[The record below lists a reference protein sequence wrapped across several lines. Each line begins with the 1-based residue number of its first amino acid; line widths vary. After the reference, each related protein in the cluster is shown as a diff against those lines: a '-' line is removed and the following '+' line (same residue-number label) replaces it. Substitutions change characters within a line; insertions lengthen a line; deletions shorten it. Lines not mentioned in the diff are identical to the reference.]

1 MGTSAPCC
9 CPPPWTTS
17 RRPAPPSPT
26 ARSSSPS
33 TARPSRPGPMAAE
46 PDDHLAELRERLRQT
61 QDAAERIAGRVPP
74 QGWAS
79 PREGHDAAAE
89 IQALLGVLGTL
100 RDVVP
105 EDLWEQV
112 REIVRQLL
120 LMLRAILDLI

>member
-1 MGTSAPCC
+1 
-9 CPPPWTTS
+9 
-17 RRPAPPSPT
+17 
-26 ARSSSPS
+26 
-33 TARPSRPGPMAAE
+33 MASE

-89 IQALLGVLGTL
+89 IQALMGVLGTL
-100 RDVVP
+100 REVVP

-112 REIVRQLL
+112 REIIRQLL
-120 LMLRAILDLI
+120 LLLRAILDLIVDRLGADRPAGAPRGAAPDLQDIPIS